1 MKKVVCLLIVV
12 LICLSCVENN
22 SSIDVT
28 TVKGEVEEML
38 EAYVNQVNTKGLKGI
53 DYYFSKDKRF
63 SWVEDGIMQ
72 YPNRES
78 LLEGIEEFYPTV
90 KAVDLKILKQDIVV
104 LDSDLVS
111 IYLEYKE
118 RIELKLGYNFTLDG
132 AMTILTIRE
141 DKTWKFI
148 IGHSSVKKPRGGN

>member
-12 LICLSCVENN
+12 LICLSCAENN
-22 SSIDVT
+22 SSIDAP

-104 LDSDLVS
+104 IDSDLVS
-111 IYLEYKE
+111 VYLEYKE
-118 RIELKLGYNFTLDG
+118 RIELKSGYNFTLDG

-141 DKTWKFI
+141 DKAWKFL
-148 IGHSSVKKPRGGN
+148 IGHSSIKKPRGGN

>member
-1 MKKVVCLLIVV
+1 MKKVAYLFIVALV
-12 LICLSCVENN
+12 CLSCKQNN
-22 SSIDVT
+22 SSIDVI

-90 KAVDLKILKQDIVV
+90 KAVELKISKKDIVII
-104 LDSDLVS
+104 DSNLVS
-111 IYLEYKE
+111 IYIEYKE
-118 RIELKLGYNFTLDG
+118 HIELNSGYNFTLDG
-132 AMTILTIRE
+132 AMTILTIKE
-141 DKTWKFI
+141 DKSWKFL
-148 IGHSSVKKPRGGN
+148 IGHSSIKKPRGGN